1 MMSYLVNA
9 LQFVWLTPTAPYS
22 DFREG
27 VPNLPVA
34 PFAPFLDHRRL
45 LVLLRQALFPL
56 IHLSTPLVEASEP
69 QYEFTVLAPPALA
82 LQCPCHCQLLKL
94 LSMDPT
100 DRPKRKFWLAPLV
113 VQLLSFRGPPQAACR
128 TFQQHPQ

>member
-1 MMSYLVNA
+1 MMSYLISA

-27 VPNLPVA
+27 VPNLRVV
-34 PFAPFLDHRRL
+34 PFAPFLDHRRS

-82 LQCPCHCQLLKL
+82 PHYPYHYQALKQL
-94 LSMDPT
+94 STDPSG
-100 DRPKRKFWLAPLV
+100 RPVRKFWLAPQV
-113 VQLLSFRGPPQAACR
+113 AQLLSSPCPTLVACR
-128 TFQQHPQ
+128 TFQQLPQ